1 MNKTA
6 IKNFAIWARN
16 KLIASVEKKAMLVGI
31 TEAGIAD
38 KLPVSTSDTEF
49 YDIGTGT
56 PYSITGKE
64 IQQRKKLVKA
74 INDRTQ
80 NGDYKNAF
88 HSVVEETAYTWFNRL
103 IALRFMEVN
112 NYLEDDM
119 RVLSSVS
126 AGKIEPDAVTTPF
139 DYDFDFTAEERS
151 LVMDL
156 QANNKIDE
164 LFRIIFI
171 KECNALNEWLPYL
184 FEKTADYSEF
194 LLTISVTDID
204 GVVYKLVHDIPEED
218 FNIEMGGQVEIIGWL
233 YQYYN
238 TEPKDI
244 VNDRPSSQ
252 KVRKSDIP
260 AITQLFT
267 PDYIVRYMVE
277 NSLGRLWLEG
287 HPSDSLKSNWIYYLD
302 EAQQEP
308 EVQAQLEELR
318 KDRKNIQP
326 EDIKIIDPCM
336 GSGHILVYAFD
347 VLMDIYREQ
356 GYVDREAAQS
366 IIENN
371 LYGLDIDQ
379 RAFQLAYFAVMM
391 KGRQYDRRILGR
403 GIEPNLC
410 AIEESNGLEKYKD
423 LPAEIMEEVQQL
435 DVDDQFLIMADE
447 LIENFHDAK
456 EYGSIL
462 NIPHCKYD
470 EMLAYIDGLWGN
482 QQNNIFFANW
492 LGTLKDKLPQ
502 LVKQAKIMIACYDVV
517 VTNPPYLGI
526 SNMNTDFI
534 EHITSKYDSY
544 KHDICCIFIKRCNEY
559 LKISGYQAMITQ
571 QAFLFNSRY
580 KSTRAN
586 IIRDL
591 SFTSL
596 LHLGAHAFDEISG
609 EKVQVASFIA
619 TNQIDKYKSIF
630 IDVTMPKSESDKI
643 AEIKEKKCS
652 DEYFKINIQ
661 SFEYVSDH
669 CFSYWLSK
677 NVFNILRSNKCL
689 SNEVETRHGL
699 VTGDIDKF
707 TRLWFELCKDN
718 IDYDDSFNRI
728 SKWYPY
734 CKGGSFRRWYGNNEY
749 VVNWLNNGEEI
760 RKFCDSKGRLKSS
773 NYNLEYNFLQ
783 NITWSDIRT
792 SKGMYSA
799 RFSPKGFLFDSSGP
813 ALFVNDINNK
823 NFILGYLNT
832 KVFQQFINITCNG
845 LHFSPGSVGK
855 VPFYN
860 RVQSN
865 EIVNDLTTNNIYLS
879 RVDWDAF
886 ETSWNF
892 RYNPMYVVYH
902 LGTPVLKSRS
912 DSCSIVITNVDDLI
926 DKNLFNCY
934 QEYKFYTN
942 KVFGVLKHNEEEL
955 NRIFIDIYGL
965 QDELTPDVS
974 DKDVTVASIFDT
986 KEDIPESYKG
996 NNYILT
1002 KEDVIKNLI
1011 SYAVGCL
1018 FGRYSLKQEGLI
1030 YAGGDWSEI
1039 AADNWTEEDMARG
1052 IPDKDNV
1059 IPITDEAYLED
1070 DLTGRFVRWLG
1081 DAFGTEHLEENLTFV
1096 ADALNVKG
1104 GNSRD
1109 IIRNYFLNGFF
1120 ADHFKKY
1127 QKRPIYWLYDSG
1139 KNNGFKA
1146 LVYMH
1151 RYDAD
1156 TTGRVRMDYLHRL
1169 EQIYGDEIN
1178 RITVD
1183 IQESTV
1189 NKERAKLQKR
1199 LIKLQKQAK
1208 ECREYDEN
1216 IAHLALERIEIDLDD
1231 GVKVN
1236 YDKVQTDR
1244 NGKKYQ
1250 ILAKV
1255 KL

>member
-16 KLIASVEKKAMLVGI
+16 KLIASVEQKAMLVGI

-38 KLPVSTSDTEF
+38 KLPISTSDTEF

-74 INDRTQ
+74 INDKIQ
-80 NGDYKNAF
+80 NGDYKIAF
-88 HSVVEETAYTWFNRL
+88 HSVVEEVAYTWFNRL

-112 NYLEDDM
+112 DYLEDDM

-126 AGKIEPDAVTTPF
+126 AGKIEPDVVTTPF

-171 KECNALNEWLPYL
+171 KECNALNKCLPYL

-218 FNIEMGGQVEIIGWL
+218 FNIAMGGQVEIIGWM

-238 TEPKDI
+238 TEPKAK
-244 VNDRPSSQ
+244 VFNRPSGQ
-252 KVRKSDIP
+252 KIKKEEVP
-260 AITQLFT
+260 AATQLFT
-267 PDYIVRYMVE
+267 PDWIVRYMVE

-287 HPSDSLKSNWIYYLD
+287 HPSDSLKSNWIYYLE

-410 AIEESNGLEKYKD
+410 AIEESNGLEKYED
-423 LPAEIMEEVQQL
+423 LLAEIMGEVHQL
-435 DVDDQFLIMADE
+435 NFDDQFLIMADE
-447 LIENFHDAK
+447 LIDNFHDAK

-462 NIPHCKYD
+462 NLPQRDYD

-482 QQNNIFFANW
+482 QQNDMFLANW
-492 LGTLKDKLPQ
+492 LGALKDKLPQ
-502 LVKQAKIMIACYDVV
+502 LVKQAKIMSQLYDVV
-517 VTNPPYLGI
+517 VTNPPYMGLNNGNSKLVTFVKQNYSDSKSDLSTIFMEKTLSMLRDQGYLSMINIPVWMFITSFLKLRENI
-526 SNMNTDFI
+526 SNN
-534 EHITSKYDSY
+534 
-544 KHDICCIFIKRCNEY
+544 N
-559 LKISGYQAMITQ
+559 
-571 QAFLFNSRY
+571 RY
-580 KSTRAN
+580 IN
-586 IIRDL
+586 M
-591 SFTSL
+591 
-596 LHLGAHAFDEISG
+596 LHLGRGIFGSDFGTTCFVIAKNYIKNYIASYRRLF
-609 EKVQVASFIA
+609 EKQGAVDSIEVKERRFLSNYGRYYSKQDDFSKIPDNPVAYWVSNNLLEVF
-619 TNQIDKYKSIF
+619 
-630 IDVTMPKSESDKI
+630 
-643 AEIKEKKCS
+643 KKAPL
-652 DEYFKINIQ
+652 
-661 SFEYVSDH
+661 
-669 CFSYWLSK
+669 LSK
-677 NVFNILRSNKCL
+677 YASPKQGMSTCDINRFAHLWYEVDITRTNCL
-689 SNEVETRHGL
+689 SEENYIWV
-699 VTGDIDKF
+699 KY
-707 TRLWFELCKDN
+707 N
-718 IDYDDSFNRI
+718 
-728 SKWYPY
+728 
-734 CKGGSFRRWYGNNEY
+734 KGGTFRRWYGNREY
-749 VVNWLNNGEEI
+749 VVFWNKDGH
-760 RKFCDSKGRLKSS
+760 SLKDAGALLRNRDVYFKSFLAWTKISS
-773 NYNLEYNFLQ
+773 AK
-783 NITWSDIRT
+783 T
-792 SKGMYSA
+792 
-799 RFSPKGFLFDSSGP
+799 GFRVFEKNSLFDGGGGS
-813 ALFVNDINNK
+813 LFPLDISDT
-823 NFILGYLNT
+823 FRIMSFLNT
-832 KVFQQFINITCNG
+832 KVCTHILNLISPTLNYNENHIGAIPIIYDYSNNSENISKECFTISKN
-845 LHFSPGSVGK
+845 
-855 VPFYN
+855 
-860 RVQSN
+860 
-865 EIVNDLTTNNIYLS
+865 
-879 RVDWDAF
+879 DWDTN
-886 ETSWNF
+886 ETSWDF
-892 RYNPMYVVYH
+892 LYNPLYATYH
-902 LGTPVLKSRS
+902 LGTSTILRNCQADEELVSYA
-912 DSCSIVITNVDDLI
+912 DDLL
-926 DKNLFNCY
+926 DKTLSQCY
-934 QEYKFYTN
+934 EEYKSCTN
-942 KVFGVLKHNEEEL
+942 EAFGVLKSNEEEL
-955 NRIFIDIYGL
+955 NHIFIDIYGL
-965 QDELTPDVS
+965 QDELTPEVS

-1018 FGRYSLKQEGLI
+1018 FGRYSLKKEGLI

-1039 AADNWTEEDMARG
+1039 AADNWTEEDMKRG
-1052 IPDKDNV
+1052 IPDNDNV

-1070 DLTGRFVRWLG
+1070 DITGRFVRWMG

-1096 ADALNVKG
+1096 ADALNVRG

-1199 LIKLQKQAK
+1199 LIKLQKQVK

-1231 GVKVN
+1231 GVKMN

>member
-16 KLIASVEKKAMLVGI
+16 KLIASVEQKAMLVGI

-80 NGDYKNAF
+80 NGDYKTAF

-171 KECNALNEWLPYL
+171 KECNALNECLPYL

-218 FNIEMGGQVEIIGWL
+218 FNIEMGGQVEIIGWM

-238 TEPKDI
+238 TEPKAK
-244 VNDRPSSQ
+244 VFNRPSGQ
-252 KVRKSDIP
+252 KIKKEEVP
-260 AITQLFT
+260 AATQLFT
-267 PDYIVRYMVE
+267 PDWIVRYMVE

-287 HPSDSLKSNWIYYLD
+287 HPSDSLKSKWIYYLE

-318 KDRKNIQP
+318 KNRKNIQL

-410 AIEESNGLEKYKD
+410 AIEESNGLEKYED
-423 LPAEIMEEVQQL
+423 LLAEIMGEVHQL
-435 DVDDQFLIMADE
+435 NFDDQFFIMADE
-447 LIENFHDAK
+447 LIDNFHDAK

-462 NIPHCKYD
+462 NIPQRDYD

-482 QQNNIFFANW
+482 QQNDMFLANW
-492 LGTLKDKLPQ
+492 LGALKDKLPQ
-502 LVKQAKIMIACYDVV
+502 LVKQAKIMSQLYDVV
-517 VTNPPYLGI
+517 VTNPPYLTSMSSKLDRYI
-526 SNMNTDFI
+526 KKHYPDSQSDLCTVFI
-534 EHITSKYDSY
+534 EKCMCHVNDGG
-544 KHDICCIFIKRCNEY
+544 
-559 LKISGYQAMITQ
+559 LQAMITQ
-571 QAFLFNSRY
+571 HSWMFLSSFY
-580 KSTRAN
+580 KLRKKICENN
-586 IIRDL
+586 IINMA
-591 SFTSL
+591 
-596 LHLGAHAFDEISG
+596 HLGPRAFDEINGEVVQTTSFVLSNMQVRNYMGNFCRLIEGKSENEKREMFISG
-609 EKVQVASFIA
+609 DNRYYSDNDHFCKITGMPIAYWVSDSFYEVFRRGTLIGKIA
-619 TNQIDKYKSIF
+619 T
-630 IDVTMPKSESDKI
+630 PKQGSTLGNN
-643 AEIKEKKCS
+643 ARFLRHWYEIEAM
-652 DEYFKINIQ
+652 
-661 SFEYVSDH
+661 
-669 CFSYWLSK
+669 
-677 NVFNILRSNKCL
+677 
-689 SNEVETRHGL
+689 
-699 VTGDIDKF
+699 GD
-707 TRLWFELCKDN
+707 
-718 IDYDDSFNRI
+718 
-728 SKWYPY
+728 KWYP
-734 CKGGSFRRWYGNNEY
+734 CMKGGSYRKWYGNIDY
-749 VVNWLNNGEEI
+749 VVNWENKGQEVKATGRATI
-760 RKFCDSKGRLKSS
+760 RSENLLFQEGLTWSNITSSKSS
-773 NYNLEYNFLQ
+773 FRYMPE
-783 NITWSDIRT
+783 
-792 SKGMYSA
+792 
-799 RFSPKGFLFDSSGP
+799 GFFFESSGSVC
-813 ALFVNDINNK
+813 FSNK
-823 NFILGYLNT
+823 KDLYYLIGLLNT
-832 KVFQQFINITCNG
+832 NIIAHVNQIINPTIHLQSGDLAKLPYILSDTFHDKITNIVKENIR
-845 LHFSPGSVGK
+845 L
-855 VPFYN
+855 
-860 RVQSN
+860 SN
-865 EIVNDLTTNNIYLS
+865 E
-879 RVDWDAF
+879 DWDCM

-892 RYNPMYVVYH
+892 SSNPLYGAYRLVTITTECYTETH
-902 LGTPVLKSRS
+902 STDGTK
-912 DSCSIVITNVDDLI
+912 I
-926 DKNLFNCY
+926 DGQSTRKIFQCY
-934 QEYKFYTN
+934 EEYKSYTN
-942 KVFGVLKHNEEEL
+942 EAFGVLKYNEEEL

-965 QDELTPDVS
+965 QDELTPEVS
-974 DKDVTVASIFDT
+974 DKDVTVASIFDS

-1018 FGRYSLKQEGLI
+1018 FGRYSLKKEGLI
-1030 YAGGDWSEI
+1030 YAGGDWSET
-1039 AADNWTEEDMARG
+1039 AADNWTEEDMKRG
-1052 IPDKDNV
+1052 IPDNDNV

-1096 ADALNVKG
+1096 ADALNVRG

-1199 LIKLQKQAK
+1199 LIKLQKQVN

-1216 IAHLALERIEIDLDD
+1216 ISHLALERIEIDLDD

>member
-462 NIPHCKYD
+462 NIPQRDYD

-482 QQNNIFFANW
+482 QQNDMFLANW
-492 LGTLKDKLPQ
+492 LGALKDKLPQ
-502 LVKQAKIMIACYDVV
+502 LVKQAKIMGQLYHVCI
-517 VTNPPYLGI
+517 TNPPYMTLNNASSKLTKYI
-526 SNMNTDFI
+526 DDAFQNSNCDLFSVFI
-534 EHITSKYDSY
+534 EKCHQYTQ
-544 KHDICCIFIKRCNEY
+544 KHGLVAMLTMQSWMFDKLFIKDREY
-559 LKISGYQAMITQ
+559 LSH
-571 QAFLFNSRY
+571 S
-580 KSTRAN
+580 
-586 IIRDL
+586 DL
-591 SFTSL
+591 ICVN
-596 LHLGAHAFDEISG
+596 HLGARAFEEISG
-609 EKVQVASFIA
+609 EVVQTVSFVSRSFSHIGEY
-619 TNQIDKYKSIF
+619 TGTYIDLRVGNSESEKSQLFLKHDSIYKAKYNSFKELPNKGLAYWLSEQSRKCF
-630 IDVTMPKSESDKI
+630 ESDKVNSRFVTREGMTT
-643 AEIKEKKCS
+643 ADNNRFLRQWQEVSVKSIKVDSTSILE
-652 DEYFKINIQ
+652 
-661 SFEYVSDH
+661 
-669 CFSYWLSK
+669 
-677 NVFNILRSNKCL
+677 FNHSP
-689 SNEVETRHGL
+689 
-699 VTGDIDKF
+699 
-707 TRLWFELCKDN
+707 CKW
-718 IDYDDSFNRI
+718 I
-728 SKWYPY
+728 PY
-734 CKGGSFRRWYGNNEY
+734 NKGGTNRKWYGNRDL
-749 VVNWLNNGEEI
+749 VVNWYNDGFEIKNLRDSKTGRIKSHNYNADYSTRESGTWTAICSGEI
-760 RKFCDSKGRLKSS
+760 MVRYSPHGTLFDSKGASIFAEKHDDLLWCIGLLNSKVSNVFLKFLSAKYEFKVGHVAHVPIIS
-773 NYNLEYNFLQ
+773 NDEY
-783 NITWSDIRT
+783 R
-792 SKGMYSA
+792 
-799 RFSPKGFLFDSSGP
+799 
-813 ALFVNDINNK
+813 NDI
-823 NFILGYLNT
+823 I
-832 KVFQQFINITCNG
+832 
-845 LHFSPGSVGK
+845 
-855 VPFYN
+855 
-860 RVQSN
+860 R
-865 EIVNDLTTNNIYLS
+865 IVNESICISEL
-879 RVDWDAF
+879 DWNSF
-886 ETSWNF
+886 EISWDFNA
-892 RYNPMYVVYH
+892 NPMLNLSH
-902 LGTPVLKSRS
+902 LIS
-912 DSCSIVITNVDDLI
+912 DSYQLYKNHINLSFKALK
-926 DKNLFNCY
+926 DK
-934 QEYKFYTN
+934 
-942 KVFGVLKHNEEEL
+942 EEEL
-955 NRIFIDIYGL
+955 NRIFIDTYGL

-1018 FGRYSLKQEGLI
+1018 FGRYSLKKEGLI

-1039 AADNWTEEDMARG
+1039 AATNWTEEDMKRG
-1052 IPDKDNV
+1052 IPDNDNV